1 MRIASRSLSRL
12 SLTRERPAL
21 RRVRV
26 PARRE
31 ARSYFAGRFVHHVG
45 FGGGLPGRRYQPYLT
60 ADPFPTREGAPSTD
74 CPFPFR
80 RGLRG

>member
-45 FGGGLPGRRYQPYLT
+45 FG
-60 ADPFPTREGAPSTD
+60 ADCQVADISRT
-74 CPFPFR
+74 
-80 RGLRG
+80 